1 MRYFLSRI
9 NKIKVALK
17 LYDNQNRFL
26 CLLKNISSKLSK
38 GSIILNSD
46 LEISPNLPIH
56 RRLPLEMECEV
67 FKCLTL
73 PTQLKFI
80 TGLGKGIYGM
90 FGPKIRALKKVYK
103 LLQIKYLKC
112 RKYVK
117 II

>member
-1 MRYFLSRI
+1 MSNGL
-9 NKIKVALK
+9 
-17 LYDNQNRFL
+17 
-26 CLLKNISSKLSK
+26 
-38 GSIILNSD
+38 IILTSE

-56 RRLPLEMECEV
+56 RRRLPLEMECEV

-103 LLQIKYLKC
+103 LLLF
-112 RKYVK
+112 K
-117 II
+117 IFKMPKLCQKSKGK